1 MPGRLH
7 APLLL
12 NPDGSRQDSAHPL
25 PAITMKGISRP
36 VVPYAV
42 DGRIGEVGQRAQVIS
57 ELGTGL
63 DLFLDTA
70 VIDDAGA
77 EQARRALKDALAA
90 LDARGR
96 PAKPPG

>member
-1 MPGRLH
+1 
-7 APLLL
+7 
-12 NPDGSRQDSAHPL
+12 
-25 PAITMKGISRP
+25 MKGISRP